1 MEVVYPCCC
10 GLDVHKASITACVL
24 WAEGGG
30 RARKE
35 KRRFGTFTR
44 DLLDLADWL
53 RTCGVT
59 HVAMEATGVY
69 WKPVWNILDGQ
80 FTEVL
85 LVNAQHIK
93 AVPGRKTDQKD
104 SEWIADLLQHGL
116 LRGSFVPPQP
126 TRELRDLTR
135 YRVSLA
141 QEINRIA
148 NRIQKVLEDANI
160 KLASVATDA
169 LGASGRAILEAMLA
183 GEQDAARLAE
193 LSKGLLRNKIPE
205 LKLAL
210 EGRMTEHHRFLLRQ
224 LFDHLRFT
232 ESKLSQ
238 IEQEIDRR
246 MRPFQDE
253 VIRLCTIPGVD
264 QVTAWGILSEI
275 GLDMNQFPSAEH
287 LSSWASLCPGN
298 FESAGKR
305 LSGKMRKG
313 NVSLRRCLSQAAWA
327 ISMTKN
333 NYLSALYRRIAA
345 RRGAKRAIM
354 AVAHALLVIAYHM
367 LKRKED
373 YRELGA
379 DHFDRID
386 MNRTRRS
393 LVRRLERLGHKVTL
407 EPLAQTA

>member
-1 MEVVYPCCC
+1 M
-10 GLDVHKASITACVL
+10 
-24 WAEGGG
+24 
-30 RARKE
+30 
-35 KRRFGTFTR
+35 
-44 DLLDLADWL
+44 ADWL
-53 RTCGVT
+53 EQCGVT
-59 HVAMEATGVY
+59 HVAMESTGVY
-69 WKPVWNILDGQ
+69 WKPVWNILAEQ
-80 FTEVL
+80 FEVL

-126 TRELRDLTR
+126 IRELRDLTR
-135 YRVSLA
+135 YRVSLV

-169 LGASGRAILEAMLA
+169 LGASGRAILEAMLS
-183 GEQDAARLAE
+183 GEQDVAQLAE
-193 LSKGLLRNKIPE
+193 MSKGLLRNKIPE
-205 LKLAL
+205 LQLAL
-210 EGRMTEHHRFLLRQ
+210 EGRVTEHHRFLLQQ
-224 LFDHLRFT
+224 LYDHLLFT
-232 ESKLSQ
+232 ESKRKQ
-238 IEQEIDRR
+238 IEEEIERR
-246 MRPFQDE
+246 MGPFRDE
-253 VIRLCTIPGVD
+253 VVRLCTIPGVD
-264 QVTAWGILSEI
+264 RVTAWGLLAEI
-275 GLDMNQFPSAEH
+275 GLNMDQFPSAAH
-287 LSSWASLCPGN
+287 LASWACLCPGS

-327 ISMTKN
+327 ISMMKN
-333 NYLSALYRRIAA
+333 NYLSALYRCIAA
-345 RRGAKRAIM
+345 RRGAKRAVM
-354 AVAHALLVIAYHM
+354 AVAHALLEIAYHM

-386 MNRTRRS
+386 VNRIRRS

-407 EPLAQTA
+407 EPLALTA

>member
-1 MEVVYPCCC
+1 MEVVHEVCC
-10 GLDVHKASITACVL
+10 GLDVHKKSVTACVL
-24 WAEGGG
+24 WASG
-30 RARKE
+30 R
-35 KRRFGTFTR
+35 RRQTRAFGTFTR
-44 DLLDLADWL
+44 ELLELGDWL
-53 RTCGVT
+53 RACGVT
-59 HVAMEATGVY
+59 HVAMESTGVY
-69 WKPVWNILDGQ
+69 WKPVWNLLEGQ
-80 FTEVL
+80 FEVL

-116 LRGSFVPPQP
+116 LRRSFVPPQP
-126 TRELRDLTR
+126 IRELRDLTR
-135 YRVSLA
+135 YRVSLV

-169 LGASGRAILEAMLA
+169 LGASGRAMLEAMLA
-183 GEQDAARLAE
+183 GEEDAARLAE
-193 LSKGLLRNKIPE
+193 MSKGLLRNKIPE

-224 LFDHLRFT
+224 LYDHLRFT
-232 ESKLSQ
+232 ESKRSE

-246 MRPFQDE
+246 MLPFEDK
-253 VIRLCTIPGVD
+253 VTRLCTIPGVD
-264 QVTAWGILSEI
+264 RVTAWGMLAEM
-275 GLDMNQFPSAEH
+275 GMNMNQFPSSGH
-287 LSSWASLCPGN
+287 LASWACLCPGS

-327 ISMTKN
+327 ISMMKN

-345 RRGAKRAIM
+345 RRGSKRAVM
-354 AVAHALLVIAYHM
+354 AVAHALLEIAYHM

-379 DHFDRID
+379 DHFDRTDVTRI
-386 MNRTRRS
+386 RRS

>member
-1 MEVVYPCCC
+1 MEVIYPCCC
-10 GLDVHKASITACVL
+10 GLDVHKKSITACVL
-24 WAEGGG
+24 WAEAKGKS
-30 RARKE
+30 RKE
-35 KRRFGTFTR
+35 KRRFGTFTH
-44 DLLDLADWL
+44 DLLQLADWL
-53 RTCGVT
+53 GESGVT
-59 HVAMEATGVY
+59 HVAMESTGVY
-69 WKPVWNILDGQ
+69 WKPVWNILAEQ
-80 FTEVL
+80 FEVL

-116 LRGSFVPPQP
+116 LRGSFVPPRP

-169 LGASGRAILEAMLA
+169 LGASGRAILKAMLA
-183 GEQDAARLAE
+183 GEQDSAQLAE
-193 LSKGLLRNKIPE
+193 MAQGKLRNKIPE

-232 ESKLSQ
+232 ESKLSE

-246 MRPFQDE
+246 TRPFENQ
-253 VIRLCTIPGVD
+253 VARLCTIPGVD
-264 QVTAWGILSEI
+264 RVTAWGLLAEI

>member
-10 GLDVHKASITACVL
+10 GLDVHKKGITACVL
-24 WAEGGG
+24 WAGAKGKS
-30 RARKE
+30 RKE
-35 KRRFGTFTR
+35 KRSFGTFTH
-44 DLLDLADWL
+44 DLLRLADWL
-53 RTCGVT
+53 AECGVT
-59 HVAMEATGVY
+59 HVAMESTGVY
-69 WKPVWNILDGQ
+69 WKPVWNILAEQ
-80 FTEVL
+80 FEVL

-116 LRGSFVPPQP
+116 LRSSFVPPRP
-126 TRELRDLTR
+126 IRELRDLTR

-169 LGASGRAILEAMLA
+169 LGASGRAILEAMLT
-183 GEQDAARLAE
+183 GEQDSARLADMAHG
-193 LSKGLLRNKIPE
+193 KLRNKIPE

-210 EGRMTEHHRFLLRQ
+210 EGRMTQHHRFLLRQ
-224 LFDHLRFT
+224 LFVHLRFT
-232 ESKLSQ
+232 ESKLCE
-238 IEQEIDRR
+238 IEQEIDRC
-246 MRPFQDE
+246 MRPFQDA

-264 QVTAWGILSEI
+264 RVTAWGLLAEI
-275 GLDMNQFPSAEH
+275 GLDMNQFPSSGH
-287 LSSWASLCPGN
+287 LSSWACLCPGN

-305 LSGKMRKG
+305 MSGKMRKG

-367 LKRKED
+367 LKRKEN

-386 MNRTRRS
+386 ANRIRRS
-393 LVRRLERLGHKVTL
+393 LVKRLERLGHKVTL